1 MNNLRK
7 LVASLII
14 AFDGVVG
21 SPGNW
26 QFNYF
31 NNNMIEGMKF

>member
-1 MNNLRK
+1 MINLRK
-7 LVASLII
+7 LVASLMISL
-14 AFDGVVG
+14 DGVVE